1 VSKQLD
7 LSDPS
12 KLSQDDLNYA
22 LQRYLIT
29 EEQATE
35 AGWKNPG
42 EEGFDPNST
51 SVGSGMG
58 PGKDPADFKVSEVK
72 AYLDTLDTENSE
84 EDADEFDRVISE
96 ERDGEG
102 RKSLLA
108 LAE

>member
-1 VSKQLD
+1 
-7 LSDPS
+7 
-12 KLSQDDLNYA
+12 
-22 LQRYLIT
+22 
-29 EEQATE
+29 
-35 AGWKNPG
+35 
-42 EEGFDPNST
+42 
-51 SVGSGMG
+51 
-58 PGKDPADFKVSEVK
+58 VSEVK